1 MKVLEIL
8 KSRIG
13 AISRAGMISVGLA
26 GGMVALNVYNYATDK
41 PEALAPQIRSLSQ
54 IMTSGSELPREY
66 SGINL
71 SSRGV
76 DFATAEEQAQYEGD
90 LLAKFDGG
98 DAQVDALDKLDALNV
113 KGSVFSGGEA
123 GLGFNQA
130 AVEVGPNGVGTVGVS
145 GANGAAVGDAVA
157 AANQTVI
164 NKLGEANGSL
174 PRASMAKVNA
184 GGSSSNFS
192 PYGTAG
198 SAAKG
203 GSPSRST
210 AVGPSSISGAPAME
224 GTTLV
229 HASSSLK
236 GATGSDFVA
245 ASRNVSYRGG
255 GLNSKESHSLY
266 QIARQSAT
274 VAKHAA
280 TASAN
285 EHGQVF
291 MAADQRGLGMQA
303 VGDTFDS
310 AESSIGAEDF
320 EKEMDAKEGALD
332 QALDE
337 IDTTEQ
343 EKEAHRSRLV
353 KELIALIFTTFAAM
367 MAIASLMTPANPGAK
382 LAWWNYV
389 LAAII
394 TAAVAAF
401 IGIFIADAVKYCQTY
416 ENVGNGWIWASSI
429 VGLVMAGGIAIAW
442 IGKTNGW
449 LNKVSTFMGKGFGQY
464 VATPILNTVGV
475 SAAGSTASEAIQDWN
490 KTRPE
495 DLEID

>member
-54 IMTSGSELPREY
+54 IMTSGGELPREY

-130 AVEVGPNGVGTVGVS
+130 AVEVGPNGAGTVGVS
-145 GANGAAVGDAVA
+145 GVNGAAVGDAVA

-184 GGSSSNFS
+184 GGSSSSFS

-203 GSPSRST
+203 GSASRST

-229 HASSSLK
+229 HASASLK

-245 ASRNVSYRGG
+245 ASRNISYRGG
-255 GLNSKESHSLY
+255 GLNSKEGNSLR

-310 AESSIGAEDF
+310 TESSLGAEDF

-343 EKEAHRSRLV
+343 EKEAHRSRL
-353 KELIALIFTTFAAM
+353 KEQLIALIFTTFAAM
-367 MAIASLMTPANPGAK
+367 MAIAALMNAGK
-382 LAWWNYV
+382 VVWWHYV
-389 LAAII
+389 IAAVI
-394 TAAVAAF
+394 TAAVGAF

-416 ENVGNGWIWASSI
+416 ENVGNGWIWASSV
-429 VGLVMAGGIAIAW
+429 VGALMAGGLAIAW

-449 LNKVSTFMGKGFGQY
+449 LNKASTFMGKGFGQY
-464 VATPILNTVGV
+464 VATPILNTAGV
-475 SAAGSTASEAIQDWN
+475 SASGSMASEAVQDWN
-490 KTRPE
+490 KTKPD
-495 DLEID
+495 DLKKD